1 MGTENVELMKMARES
16 LKGNWGLAIGTFLV
30 YYIIMGFLQG
40 MAEYYP
46 MISLGTLLITGP
58 MTLGLAL
65 FSLSI
70 ARNQYVRLQ
79 QIFDGFQNF
88 GTALGAYLLII
99 IFVILWMLLLIIPGI
114 IAALSYAM
122 TFYIIADDPNIGPL
136 DAIDKSKQMMNG
148 YKMKLFLMF
157 LMFLGMALLCIL
169 TLGIGFLWFIP
180 FANVTLAKFYMDIKD
195 RNVIPEVI

>member
-1 MGTENVELMKMARES
+1 
-16 LKGNWGLAIGTFLV
+16 
-30 YYIIMGFLQG
+30 
-40 MAEYYP
+40 
-46 MISLGTLLITGP
+46 MIALGTLLITGP
-58 MTLGLAL
+58 MTLGLAY

-70 ARNQYVRLQ
+70 ARGQYAQLQ
-79 QIFDGFQNF
+79 QIFDGFNNF
-88 GTALGAYLLII
+88 GTALGAYLLML
-99 IFVILWMLLLIIPGI
+99 IFTLLWMLLLIIPGI

-195 RNVIPEVI
+195 RNIIPEVI

>member
-1 MGTENVELMKMARES
+1 
-16 LKGNWGLAIGTFLV
+16 
-30 YYIIMGFLQG
+30 
-40 MAEYYP
+40 
-46 MISLGTLLITGP
+46 MIALGTLLITGP
-58 MTLGLAL
+58 MTLGLAY

-70 ARNQYVRLQ
+70 ARDQNAQLQ
-79 QIFDGFQNF
+79 QIFDGFNNF
-88 GTALGAYLLII
+88 GTALGAYLLMILF
-99 IFVILWMLLLIIPGI
+99 IFLWMLLLIIPGI

-122 TFYIIADDPNIGPL
+122 IFYIIADDPKIGPL

-180 FANVTLAKFYMDIKD
+180 FANVTLAKFYMDIKN

>member
-1 MGTENVELMKMARES
+1 MGTENVELMKMAKASQRKLGIGHRYFS
-16 LKGNWGLAIGTFLV
+16 FIYVYHGL
-30 YYIIMGFLQG
+30 LQG
-40 MAEYYP
+40 MADYYP
-46 MISLGTLLITGP
+46 MIALGTLLITGP
-58 MTLGLAL
+58 MTLGLAY

-70 ARNQYVRLQ
+70 ARDQNAQLQ
-79 QIFDGFQNF
+79 QIFDGFNNF
-88 GTALGAYLLII
+88 GTALGAYLLMILF
-99 IFVILWMLLLIIPGI
+99 IFLWMLLLIIPGI

-122 TFYIIADDPNIGPL
+122 TFYIIADDPKIGPL

-180 FANVTLAKFYMDIKD
+180 FANVTLAKFYMDIKN